1 MKNEKFSRESEPENP
16 ERNKRRQSI
25 KFPQKLSKII
35 GSDVRHGTKMGR
47 KGYKMERLC
56 NVN

>member
-1 MKNEKFSRESEPENP
+1 MKNSPEKANR
-16 ERNKRRQSI
+16 KIQKGI
-25 KFPQKLSKII
+25 KDVSLSNSKII